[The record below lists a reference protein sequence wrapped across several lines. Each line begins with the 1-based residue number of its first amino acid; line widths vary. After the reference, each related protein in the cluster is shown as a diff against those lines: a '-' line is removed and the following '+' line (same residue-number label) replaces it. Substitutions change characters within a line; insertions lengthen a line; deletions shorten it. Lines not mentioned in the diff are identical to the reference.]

1 MIDGRYDPALLQLL
15 AGPAEDHPPARPGRL
30 MRALRMSLAF
40 VWPVSRASS
49 QATGD

>member
-1 MIDGRYDPALLQLL
+1 MIDGRYDPDLLQLL
-15 AGPAEDHPPARPGRL
+15 AGTAEDRPPARPGRL
-30 MRALRMSLAF
+30 LRALRMSLAF